1 MSNIPPISQVPLS
14 DDSNATFLIR
24 WRGRQEGPYT
34 AAVIEAKLAANQIGL
49 LHEIAHNGQWVT
61 LREFFAEREAVIRSE
76 NQAREEEKRRA
87 REEAER
93 QTREREERRQAEL
106 LSEERRKND
115 LLQASMAERQR
126 SESPG
131 HSQPVILKP
140 HRAGTILTLGNRLG
154 FKGGRYTSVNH
165 ALAFLIG
172 ALATGILYVLML
184 FVFSLR
190 LWVGLWM
197 GNAVA
202 RRHKCLNSRNLAAA
216 KDNAGTE
223 IVLAAKTHRAIAEA
237 VVFLTQNEFF
247 GLQIFLEN
255 CPFAREWMTR
265 MKR

>member
-1 MSNIPPISQVPLS
+1 MAQFPTTTKS
-14 DDSNATFLIR
+14 DSYKGGN
-24 WRGRQEGPYT
+24 P
-34 AAVIEAKLAANQIGL
+34 
-49 LHEIAHNGQWVT
+49 
-61 LREFFAEREAVIRSE
+61 
-76 NQAREEEKRRA
+76 
-87 REEAER
+87 
-93 QTREREERRQAEL
+93 EL
-106 LSEERRKND
+106 L
-115 LLQASMAERQR
+115 AW
-126 SESPG
+126 
-131 HSQPVILKP
+131 SQGDIE
-140 HRAGTILTLGNRLG
+140 NRLG

-202 RRHKCLNSRNLAAA
+202 RRHKCLNGRNLAAA